1 MEIKK
6 ETQTI
11 DQHITAIVN
20 SVQNLRSWIDTQ
32 PNIKKTWI
40 ILAIR
45 WLNDLETLCEAEQI
59 LNKWEEPNQ

>member
-11 DQHITAIVN
+11 DHHITAIVS
-20 SVQNLRSWIDTQ
+20 SVQSLRSWIGTQ
-32 PNIKKTWI
+32 PSIKKTRI

-45 WLNDLETLCEAEQI
+45 WLNDLQTLCEAEQI
-59 LNKWEEPNQ
+59 LDKWEEPNQ